1 MSNIMDS
8 LYDIMWLL
16 NSGIDI
22 YLKILIFLALCAY
35 LSKPKENNH
44 ENKNSMEDRSNQI
57 VIVLSMG
64 RIKYN
69 ISNSSSVFNY
79 IMF

>member
-22 YLKILIFLALCAY
+22 YLKILICLALCAY

-44 ENKNSMEDRSNQI
+44 ENKNFMENRSN
-57 VIVLSMG
+57 
-64 RIKYN
+64 
-69 ISNSSSVFNY
+69 
-79 IMF
+79 

>member
-22 YLKILIFLALCAY
+22 YLKILICLALCAY

-44 ENKNSMEDRSNQI
+44 ENKNSMEDRSN
-57 VIVLSMG
+57 
-64 RIKYN
+64 
-69 ISNSSSVFNY
+69 
-79 IMF
+79 